1 MLLHC
6 HLHSLGSAC
15 GDLHFGTTYV
25 QGMMQHILDCLGA
38 LRVRMKD
45 FPIAPKM
52 KAFSVSKRK

>member
-1 MLLHC
+1 M
-6 HLHSLGSAC
+6 SLNDRTDATFMSMGI
-15 GDLHFGTTYV
+15 GTTDV

-52 KAFSVSKRK
+52 KAFSVSKLK